1 MKNNLFLKITGILF
15 MIIACS
21 GFLTACSEEKELPL
35 LGNVHNHADFKVYLN
50 GQAVNFAQQKYMS
63 EKPESNGQSKGHY
76 LSPFFHL
83 HDMDGDVLHQH
94 ISGMKIGQFF
104 ETLGMQ
110 FTSDC
115 FVMDDGAKY
124 CNDGKKTLKMY
135 VNGQR
140 NNDMANYEFN
150 DLDRILITYGDE
162 SEEDITKQMES
173 VTDKACIQSE
183 KCPERGKPHDES
195 SCTAS
200 GDCIAPLV
208 E

>member
-1 MKNNLFLKITGILF
+1 MKNTLFLKIIILV
-15 MIIACS
+15 CV
-21 GFLTACSEEKELPL
+21 LTACIGLFGGCAEEKELPL
-35 LGNVHNHADFKVYLN
+35 LGDVHKHADFKVYLN
-50 GQAVNFAQQKYMS
+50 GQAVNFAQEKYMS
-63 EKPESNGQSKGHY
+63 EKPDTDGQSKGHY

-83 HDMDGDVLHQH
+83 HDMDGDILHQH

-110 FTSDC
+110 FNSDC
-115 FVMDDGAKY
+115 FVMDDGTKY

-135 VNGQR
+135 VNGQK
-140 NNDMANYEFN
+140 NNDMENYEFN
-150 DLDRILITYGDE
+150 DLDRILITYGND
-162 SEEDITKQMES
+162 SEEEIQKQLDS

-183 KCPERGKPHDES
+183 KCPERGKPEDES

-200 GDCIAPLV
+200 SDCIAPFV